1 MDNNTIIEGSK
12 ILAEYMGLKYIPFND
27 LQGLPKA
34 GWWKIAPLKQ
44 GLSEYFQFN
53 PKNDWVKV
61 GDKRAKFV
69 CRNHSQL
76 RYFNDYNLLM
86 EVAEKL
92 EKEDLR
98 QYFYKWRQEDE
109 IRFNFENIS
118 VDRMGGWDVCIML
131 SLDPPMEISK
141 SEKYKELCDRQ
152 QLFFCLVDAV
162 EHVNNLRNEE

>member
-1 MDNNTIIEGSK
+1 MEKENIIEGSK
-12 ILAEYMGLKYIPFND
+12 TLAEYMGLKYIPFND
-27 LQGLPKA
+27 LGNYPKP
-34 GWWKIAPLKQ
+34 GYWLTRHIVNI
-44 GLSEYFQFN
+44 FDFIHFT

-98 QYFYKWRQEDE
+98 QYFYKWQQEDE

-118 VDRMGGWDVCIML
+118 IDRMGGWDVCIML

-162 EHVNNLRNEE
+162 EYVNNLKNK